1 MSWLIIMAKLV
12 IVGSGSVMLCSMGYS
27 TAPSSPLIK
36 VMSLLGLGFV
46 VLFTFIPTFLE
57 GKVLVD
63 SNGNAIIDTE
73 QPEDDNVG
81 NKFLRYLMVVLGAF
95 LVLMSLHNILDRLI
109 PQRWIEGKSI
119 WKKMLTG
126 GTVYME
132 RNMKKAAAY
141 KINDMIRNSMA
152 VHKAAEF
159 EHGNGA
165 QKETSY
171 GRALLTFVKKADDLE
186 QVGGWWWTWKRLFN
200 GKIFTED
207 GIWLNN
213 RYVS

>member
-1 MSWLIIMAKLV
+1 
-12 IVGSGSVMLCSMGYS
+12 VG
-27 TAPSSPLIK
+27 
-36 VMSLLGLGFV
+36 
-46 VLFTFIPTFLE
+46 LE
-57 GKVLVD
+57 
-63 SNGNAIIDTE
+63 
-73 QPEDDNVG
+73 
-81 NKFLRYLMVVLGAF
+81 FLRYLMVVLGAF
-95 LVLMSLHNILDRLI
+95 LVLMSFHNILDRLI

-152 VHKAAEF
+152 VHKTAEF

-213 RYVS
+213 RYVLCYMYRIHHTLRNSHDSFWYLCGILSPCCRLI